1 MEKATTEMKSMLICQ
16 LWFVSYE
23 HRVFIHDQVPRQ
35 AYIWIFASNL
45 QDQK

>member
-1 MEKATTEMKSMLICQ
+1 MEKARTEMKVC
-16 LWFVSYE
+16 WFVSYE